1 MAVQQVLVHYVQP
14 PFLLYLRRGRTASQW
29 LIVRGRAGG
38 RGGGVF
44 RGGGRIVRAAV
55 RAQVVARLLLPG
67 LAAASAFLRL
77 VGGGEKAAGQLGKL
91 LLLWLLRG
99 LLLLLLLLEQL
110 ANNSPAE
117 LSGGNDG
124 GLAGFVGHDQWRHN
138 VDHPARGGLT
148 HKRPEKEDP
157 IVS

>member
-1 MAVQQVLVHYVQP
+1 M
-14 PFLLYLRRGRTASQW
+14 
-29 LIVRGRAGG
+29 
-38 RGGGVF
+38 
-44 RGGGRIVRAAV
+44 
-55 RAQVVARLLLPG
+55 VALLLLPG
-67 LAAASAFLRL
+67 LAAASTFIRL
-77 VGGGEKAAGQLGKL
+77 VGGGEKAAGQLGEL

-99 LLLLLLLLEQL
+99 LLLLLLLEQL

-117 LSGGNDG
+117 LGGGNDG

>member
-1 MAVQQVLVHYVQP
+1 M
-14 PFLLYLRRGRTASQW
+14 
-29 LIVRGRAGG
+29 
-38 RGGGVF
+38 
-44 RGGGRIVRAAV
+44 
-55 RAQVVARLLLPG
+55 VARLLLPG

-117 LSGGNDG
+117 LGGGNDG